1 MEVNLHN
8 YRPGDD
14 SRQRLALTHLTNDQA
29 RTVYFALR
37 EYEDKLLVGIK
48 NATSEAGPPFS
59 VTQHEDLMFLSE
71 ALHQVEDVLFELL
84 ENHSSEV
91 KGAIRSWLDI

>member
-14 SRQRLALTHLTNDQA
+14 SRQRLALTHMTNDQA
-29 RTVYFALR
+29 RTVYFAL
-37 EYEDKLLVGIK
+37 
-48 NATSEAGPPFS
+48 
-59 VTQHEDLMFLSE
+59 
-71 ALHQVEDVLFELL
+71 L
-84 ENHSSEV
+84 ENHSPEV